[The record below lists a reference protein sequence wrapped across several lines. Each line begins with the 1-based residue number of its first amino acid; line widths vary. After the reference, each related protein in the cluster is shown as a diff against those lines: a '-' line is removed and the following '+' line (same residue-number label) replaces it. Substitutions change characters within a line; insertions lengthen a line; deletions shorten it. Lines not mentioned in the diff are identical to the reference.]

1 MNMQLLI
8 SILYDCIYHS
18 APIILC
24 VLGGIFA
31 YKANVL
37 NIALEGMM
45 LNGAFISVLTY
56 YYTQNMVIVLVLT
69 IITTV
74 LYGLIFSY
82 FGITLRGNV
91 IVIGLALNMAAAAI
105 AGFVLVLLHSSHIII
120 PDFSVNE
127 FKVNIP
133 LVGKIPVL
141 GEIISGH
148 PPITYISFILI
159 FLIYILMYST
169 KFGVYVRVV
178 GENEEAARAVGIH
191 TDFYKYCAVLIGSVG
206 CGLAGMNLSLER
218 MGLFTNNMTAGRGF
232 IAIAAI
238 YCGQGDPVISSF
250 YAILFGLAR
259 SLSVNLSIYAGNAA
273 RLFDC
278 IPYII
283 MVGVLS
289 FASFMKHK
297 SVRERGFKVNE

>member
-1 MNMQLLI
+1 MQMLI
-8 SILYDCIYHS
+8 SILYDCLYHS

-45 LNGAFISVLTY
+45 LNGAFIAVLSY
-56 YYTQNMVIVLVLT
+56 YATKNMAITLLLT
-69 IITTV
+69 IGSTL

-82 FGITLRGNV
+82 FGITLKGNV
-91 IVIGLALNMAAAAI
+91 IVIGLALNMAASAI
-105 AGFVLVLLHSSHIII
+105 AGFVLVMMHSSNIII

-127 FKVNIP
+127 FKINIP
-133 LVGKIPVL
+133 LIKDIP
-141 GEIISGH
+141 IIGSIVSGH
-148 PPITYISFILI
+148 PAITYLSFLMI
-159 FLIYILMYST
+159 FLIYILMYHT

-178 GENEEAARAVGIH
+178 GETEEAAKTIGIRTNLYKYAAVLLGAVG
-191 TDFYKYCAVLIGSVG
+191 CA
-206 CGLAGMNLSLER
+206 LAGMNLSLER

-238 YCGQGDPVISSF
+238 YCGQGDPVRSSL

-273 RLFDC
+273 GLFDC
-278 IPYII
+278 IPYIV

-289 FASFMKHK
+289 FASFVKHK
-297 SVRERGFKVNE
+297 NVRERGFKVNE